1 LDKYLSKKNLNADEK
16 NKLEKSKKDINE
28 FVNNETKMKEL

>member
-1 LDKYLSKKNLNADEK
+1 LDKYLSKKNLKADEK

-28 FVNNETKMKEL
+28 FVGNENKMKEL

>member
-1 LDKYLSKKNLNADEK
+1 LDKYLSKKNLKADEK

-28 FVNNETKMKEL
+28 FVNNDVKMKEL

>member
-1 LDKYLSKKNLNADEK
+1 LGKKNLKADEK

-28 FVNNETKMKEL
+28 FVNNKDKMEEL